1 MGGSRGEDREKARR
15 KREVRRKGGRDRE
28 EERGKEREKA
38 LQSLNE
44 RVANDICTY
53 QFRFGHIL

>member
-1 MGGSRGEDREKARR
+1 MRGSRGEDREKARR
-15 KREVRRKGGRDRE
+15 EREVRRKGGRDTE

>member
-15 KREVRRKGGRDRE
+15 EREVRRKGGRDRE

-44 RVANDICTY
+44 CVANDICTY
-53 QFRFGHIL
+53 QFQFGHIL

>member
-15 KREVRRKGGRDRE
+15 ERKVRRKGGRDRE

>member
-15 KREVRRKGGRDRE
+15 EREVRRKGGRDRE

-53 QFRFGHIL
+53 QFQFGHIL

>member
-1 MGGSRGEDREKARR
+1 MRGSRGEDREKARR
-15 KREVRRKGGRDRE
+15 EREVRRKGGRDRE

>member
-15 KREVRRKGGRDRE
+15 EREVRRKGGRDRE

>member
-15 KREVRRKGGRDRE
+15 EREVRRKGERDRE